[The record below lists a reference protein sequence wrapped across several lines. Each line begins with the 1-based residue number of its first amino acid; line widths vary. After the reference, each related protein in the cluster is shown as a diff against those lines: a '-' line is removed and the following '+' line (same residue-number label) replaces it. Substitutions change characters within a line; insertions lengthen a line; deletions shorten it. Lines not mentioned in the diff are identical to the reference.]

1 MNEVITKPLGLSII
15 TSFLWGIY
23 GICAASW
30 AWQMALMLFGAAII
44 LGIIS
49 MKAYRFDQL
58 FALLIDSCI
67 LAAFAYG
74 FYQIYAAG
82 FNFDGWKF
90 LVFCLWGVI
99 TVFFGLMMVG
109 YVLSDISALFI
120 SRREESKGDRRRA
133 ELARQIMEMRRQEKE
148 EGKSRFI
155 IEIER

>member
-1 MNEVITKPLGLSII
+1 MNEVITKPLGLSVI
-15 TSFLWGIY
+15 SAFLWGIY

-30 AWQMALMLFGAAII
+30 AWQMALLLLCAAIV

-49 MKAYRFDQL
+49 MKAYRFDQF
-58 FALLIDSCI
+58 FALLIDACVC
-67 LAAFAYG
+67 ATFVYG

-82 FNFDGWKF
+82 FNFDSWKF
-90 LVFCLWGVI
+90 LVFLMWGVI